1 MQVTSLLHQQS
12 ESSCGEPAAGP
23 NLTLALI
30 GFIAIANAYLVDWI
44 WMKGAQVSSLSALAG
59 AILLGLPLLLNSFQS
74 LRRGEVGINEL
85 VSLAFLASF
94 GSGDYRTAGL
104 VAFFMI
110 LGEVLESRTAA
121 GARAA
126 IESLLRL
133 APTRKGVSS

>member
-1 MQVTSLLHQQS
+1 VTPFS
-12 ESSCGEPAAGP
+12 
-23 NLTLALI
+23 
-30 GFIAIANAYLVDWI
+30 
-44 WMKGAQVSSLSALAG
+44 
-59 AILLGLPLLLNSFQS
+59 
-74 LRRGEVGINEL
+74 
-85 VSLAFLASF
+85 
-94 GSGDYRTAGL
+94 AGL

>member
-1 MQVTSLLHQQS
+1 
-12 ESSCGEPAAGP
+12 
-23 NLTLALI
+23 
-30 GFIAIANAYLVDWI
+30 
-44 WMKGAQVSSLSALAG
+44 
-59 AILLGLPLLLNSFQS
+59 
-74 LRRGEVGINEL
+74 VGINEL

-126 IESLLRL
+126 SNPSCASHPPVPDACRTTAPKPRLLPVNSDLMTASASVPVTTSRPM
-133 APTRKGVSS
+133 ASS